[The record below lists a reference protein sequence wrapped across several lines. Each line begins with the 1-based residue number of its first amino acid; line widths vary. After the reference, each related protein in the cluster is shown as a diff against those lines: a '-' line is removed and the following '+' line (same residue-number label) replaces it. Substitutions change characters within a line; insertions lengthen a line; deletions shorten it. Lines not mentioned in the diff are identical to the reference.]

1 MALSKN
7 ISVFLTLN
15 TKQFQSQIT
24 KTTKSMRAFGT
35 SMQSIGSS
43 ITRNF
48 SIPFALLGGVATKTA
63 LDFDKSMTKIRTLVG
78 ISGKE
83 VSRFSEEV
91 RNLSKET
98 GVSANELAQALF
110 DITSAGLRGDAA
122 LQALEMSAKASAIG
136 LGDTKSVASA
146 LSGVMNAYAGS
157 NLTAAEATD
166 ILLKTVREGKLEA
179 ESLAPVLGRVTPLAA
194 QLGIGFEEVG
204 ASIAT
209 FTKLGVSAEEAAT
222 GLRGVLNAIIK
233 PTGEAELALK
243 SYGLSIEQIRKMAG
257 ERGLMLTLKHLMD
270 TFGDNDQAIASMFG
284 NVRAL
289 TTVLGTAGAQA
300 ETYEQVLASL
310 TDSQGALNDAF
321 KVVEN
326 TASFQLAQAMQQ
338 LKDAMIE
345 LGQALVPV
353 ILKFSEFITNLIKK
367 FRNLN
372 PETKQFVAQLAVA
385 FAVGG
390 PILTGIGFLISN
402 LATVTTA
409 MAKFVLN
416 NPKLALMAAAIGLI
430 AYYWDDVKVAI
441 AQVANYMIDLYNNSA
456 FVRGMLNGILA
467 TLATMGG
474 IIVTVFNLI
483 VYTVEWAVKKIEDIF
498 KKSKE
503 IFADAANTFSIDLGD
518 PLGVNKAVHDIFGQ
532 GDEYDKIRENDPL
545 WMQKPDWHDILNTGG
560 SDSENFWEDE
570 EEFVEKSM
578 SAIEDFITKADNI
591 WNNAFDETKQGKI
604 DIEVTPDDLQAG
616 VDNIKNNIT
625 SGMSGIF
632 NELMSMMGMDGGF
645 TAIGGGDDSSTGT
658 TGTTGTGNDVVLG
671 LDLGEQKGKFQTF
684 VDDIKT
690 SWLEGVK
697 IMGQEFENFAVKFGE
712 GMSSA
717 LSTAIVEGQSMKD
730 AFRDFMKSMT
740 QEVLKMII
748 KTLVLRTI
756 MKALGLP
763 VGAMS
768 LGAGLDQ
775 MAGITP
781 VGDIA
786 FGPSSGRY
794 IVGPEGAFSLSPN
807 DSIIAG
813 TNLFGG
819 GGGPSNMTVDGY
831 IDGSSIMLSNQ
842 RETNTTNRL
851 S

>member
-1 MALSKN
+1 MPLSKN

-24 KTTKSMRAFGT
+24 KTTKSMRAFGA

-48 SIPFALLGGVATKTA
+48 TIPFALLGGAATKTA

-136 LGDTKSVASA
+136 LGETKSVASA

-157 NLTAAEATD
+157 NLSAAEATD

-179 ESLAPVLGRVTPLAA
+179 ETLAPVLGRVTPLAA

-243 SYGLSIEQIRKMAG
+243 SYGLSIEKIRKMAG
-257 ERGLMLTLKHLMD
+257 ERGLMLTLKHLME

-300 ETYEQVLASL
+300 ETYEQVLNSL
-310 TDSQGALNDAF
+310 TDSQGALNEAF
-321 KVVEN
+321 EVVEN

-353 ILKFSEFITNLIKK
+353 ILKFSEFITKLVKK
-367 FRNLN
+367 FQNLN
-372 PETKQFVAQLAVA
+372 PETKEFVTQLAVA

-390 PILTGIGFLISN
+390 PVLTGIGLLISN
-402 LATVTTA
+402 LASVTTA

-430 AYYWDDVKVAI
+430 AYYWDDVKVAL
-441 AQVANYMIDLYNNSA
+441 ANVANYMIDLYNNST
-456 FVRGMLNGILA
+456 FVRGLLNGTLA

-474 IIVTVFNLI
+474 IIVTVFQMITHTFNYAVEKIKRIINDATSFLTDLVQEI
-483 VYTVEWAVKKIEDIF
+483 EYTLGGMFDF
-498 KKSKE
+498 G
-503 IFADAANTFSIDLGD
+503 FALESVVD
-518 PLGVNKAVHDIFGQ
+518 PLGAQHRRRHEKGMKTTGFGGVGDDTSVFDESDIDNLEAKF
-532 GDEYDKIRENDPL
+532 
-545 WMQKPDWHDILNTGG
+545 
-560 SDSENFWEDE
+560 
-570 EEFVEKSM
+570 
-578 SAIEDFITKADNI
+578 IEDSMKSLNDFMEKAENI
-591 WNNAFDETKQGKI
+591 WSNTKDEILTGKI
-604 DIEVTPDDLQAG
+604 DIEVTPDDIQAG
-616 VDNIKNNIT
+616 VDNIKDNIT
-625 SGMSGIF
+625 SGMKGLF
-632 NELMSMMGMDGGF
+632 DELMSMMGMGEGFDAFGGDGDDGP
-645 TAIGGGDDSSTGT
+645 IDVLGGGDD
-658 TGTTGTGNDVVLG
+658 DVVLG
-671 LDLGEQKGKFQTF
+671 LDLEEQKSKFQTF
-684 VDDIKT
+684 VDDIKN
-690 SWLEGVK
+690 SWLEGVT

-712 GMSSA
+712 GMSNA

-730 AFRDFMKSMT
+730 AFKDFMKSMT

-763 VGAMS
+763 VGSMS
-768 LGAGLDQ
+768 LGAGLDA
-775 MAGITP
+775 MSNVTP

-819 GGGPSNMTVDGY
+819 GGGSSHMTVDGY

>member
-1 MALSKN
+1 MPLSKN

-15 TKQFQSQIT
+15 TKQFQSQILR
-24 KTTKSMRAFGT
+24 TTKSMKAFGA

-48 SIPFALLGGVATKTA
+48 TVPFALLGGAATKTA

-78 ISGKE
+78 ISGTQVAK
-83 VSRFSEEV
+83 FSEEV

-122 LQALEMSAKASAIG
+122 LEALEMSAKASAIG
-136 LGDTKSVASA
+136 LGETKSVASA

-157 NLTAAEATD
+157 NLSAAEATD

-179 ESLAPVLGRVTPLAA
+179 ETLAPVLGRVTPLAA

-243 SYGLSIEQIRKMAG
+243 SYGLSIEKIRKMAG
-257 ERGLMLTLKHLMD
+257 ERGLMLTLKHLME

-300 ETYEQVLASL
+300 ETYEQVLNSL
-310 TDSQGALNDAF
+310 TDSQGALNEAF
-321 KVVEN
+321 EIVEN
-326 TASFQLAQAMQQ
+326 TASFKLNQAFQE

-353 ILKFSEFITNLIKK
+353 ILKFSQVVTTLVKK
-367 FRNLN
+367 FQNLN
-372 PETKQFVAQLAVA
+372 PETKEFITQLAVA
-385 FAVGG
+385 FAAGG
-390 PILTGIGFLISN
+390 PILMGLGSLVSMLGSVGTSF
-402 LATVTTA
+402 
-409 MAKFVLN
+409 AKFIMN
-416 NPKLALMAAAIGLI
+416 NPKLALMAGILGLI
-430 AYYWDDVKVAI
+430 AYYWEDIKIAI
-441 AQVANYMIDLYNNSA
+441 ANASNKFIEFYNNSIA
-456 FVRGMLNGILA
+456 FRAVIFSIAGTVAQMVQIVVSAFEMALA
-467 TLATMGG
+467 VIEFLTNKVKNTLT
-474 IIVTVFNLI
+474 NLTSRAKNLADEETTTAERLYAGLSMNPKFMI
-483 VYTVEWAVKKIEDIF
+483 AKGLFGQISGQSLDETIFGPEGPNYKKDDIDDTSGTDFIADMKDIF
-498 KKSKE
+498 
-503 IFADAANTFSIDLGD
+503 
-518 PLGVNKAVHDIFGQ
+518 
-532 GDEYDKIRENDPL
+532 
-545 WMQKPDWHDILNTGG
+545 
-560 SDSENFWEDE
+560 SDFHNNSENIWDN
-570 EEFVEKSM
+570 VM
-578 SAIEDFITKADNI
+578 DNI
-591 WNNAFDETKQGKI
+591 TDGQ
-604 DIEVTPDDLQAG
+604 IEGTVTPDDIQKPFDDAG
-616 VDNIKNNIT
+616 NYIKNLFKDVMSDI
-625 SGMSGIF
+625 SGF
-632 NELMSMMGMDGGF
+632 FGMDGGF
-645 TAIGGGDDSSTGT
+645 DAFGGADGDEPLDMT
-658 TGTTGTGNDVVLG
+658 TGDGGADVVLG
-671 LDLGEQKGKFQTF
+671 LDLDEQKNKFQTF
-684 VDDIKT
+684 VDDIKN
-690 SWLEGVK
+690 SWLEGVT
-697 IMGQEFENFAVKFGE
+697 IMGQEFENFVVKFGD
-712 GMSSA
+712 GMSNA

-730 AFRDFMKSMT
+730 AFKDFMKSMT

-763 VGAMS
+763 VGSMS
-768 LGAGLDQ
+768 LGAGLDA
-775 MAGITP
+775 MSNVTP

-819 GGGPSNMTVDGY
+819 GGGSSHMTVDGY

>member
-1 MALSKN
+1 MPLSKN

-48 SIPFALLGGVATKTA
+48 SIPFSLIGGYAVKAA
-63 LDFDKSMTKIRTLVG
+63 LDFDTSLTKMRTLVG
-78 ISGKE
+78 LTKDEVLQFKNAVLDLSGK
-83 VSRFSEEV
+83 
-91 RNLSKET
+91 T
-98 GVSANELAQALF
+98 AQAPADLASGLYF
-110 DITSAGLRGDAA
+110 LTSAGLEGK
-122 LQALEMSAKASAIG
+122 QALEALNQVSKGVAIQ
-136 LGDTKSVASA
+136 LGEQSDLATVAAAAQNAYGIEVLSSSEALDVFGQMVKTGMFESSELSKVLGKELGVASA
-146 LSGVMNAYAGS
+146 LKISMQELGAMISTYTRITGDANS
-157 NLTAAEATD
+157 AT
-166 ILLKTVREGKLEA
+166 
-179 ESLAPVLGRVTPLAA
+179 
-194 QLGIGFEEVG
+194 VG
-204 ASIAT
+204 ASGVLFAFEKQTLKGEKALDKIGMT
-209 FTKLGVSAEEAAT
+209 YETLRHKLGQQGLQKTLLFLNEAFEK
-222 GLRGVLNAIIK
+222 NN
-233 PTGEAELALK
+233 
-243 SYGLSIEQIRKMAG
+243 IR
-257 ERGLMLTLKHLMD
+257 LTEF
-270 TFGDNDQAIASMFG
+270 FGKQQAAK
-284 NVRAL
+284 V
-289 TTVLGTAGAQA
+289 VLGILGNQTEDYVDILNQLNDSTGFVNDGFEIVA
-300 ETYEQVLASL
+300 ETGGFKLKQ
-310 TDSQGALNDAF
+310 AF
-321 KVVEN
+321 
-326 TASFQLAQAMQQ
+326 QQ
-338 LKDAMIE
+338 LKNSLLQ
-345 LGQALVPV
+345 LGETLVPV
-353 ILKFSEFITNLIKK
+353 VLKFSEFITNLVRK
-367 FRNLN
+367 FQNLN
-372 PETKQFVAQLAVA
+372 PETKEFVTQLAVA

-456 FVRGMLNGILA
+456 FVRGMLNGTVS

-474 IIVTVFNLI
+474 IIVTIFNLI
-483 VYTVEWAVKKIEDIF
+483 SNVFNYAVEKI
-498 KKSKE
+498 
-503 IFADAANTFSIDLGD
+503 ARAANTVTSFLSDLSSEAGFMFEGMFDFKHQITSIGD
-518 PLGVNKAVHDIFGQ
+518 PYAHQRYRHEKGMDVYGFGKAGTKTPTFDTSDIDNIEAKFIE
-532 GDEYDKIRENDPL
+532 DSMNDINDF
-545 WMQKPDWHDILNTGG
+545 MSK
-560 SDSENFWEDE
+560 
-570 EEFVEKSM
+570 VEKM
-578 SAIEDFITKADNI
+578 WTNTKEEI
-591 WNNAFDETKQGKI
+591 LTGKI
-604 DIEVTPDDLQAG
+604 DIEVSPDDIQKG
-616 VDNIKNNIT
+616 VDNIKDNIT
-625 SGMSGIF
+625 SGMKGLF
-632 NELMSMMGMDGGF
+632 DELLSMMGMGDGF
-645 TAIGGGDDSSTGT
+645 DAIGGGGGEEGPMDVVGGDSA
-658 TGTTGTGNDVVLG
+658 DVVLG
-671 LDLGEQKGKFQTF
+671 LDLEEQKGKFQTF

-697 IMGQEFENFAVKFGE
+697 LMNAEFERFITAFGD
-712 GMSSA
+712 GMANA

-768 LGAGLDQ
+768 LGAGLDA
-775 MAGITP
+775 MAGVQS

>member
-1 MALSKN
+1 MPLSKN

-24 KTTKSMRAFGT
+24 KTTKSMRAFGA

-48 SIPFALLGGVATKTA
+48 TIPFALLGGAATKTA

-136 LGDTKSVASA
+136 LGETKSVASA

-157 NLTAAEATD
+157 NLSAAEATD

-179 ESLAPVLGRVTPLAA
+179 ETLAPVLGRVTPLAA

-243 SYGLSIEQIRKMAG
+243 SYGLSIEKIRKMAG
-257 ERGLMLTLKHLMD
+257 ERGLMLTLKHLME

-300 ETYEQVLASL
+300 ETYEQVLNSL
-310 TDSQGALNDAF
+310 TDSQGALNEAF
-321 KVVEN
+321 EVVEN

-353 ILKFSEFITNLIKK
+353 ILKFSEFITKLVKK
-367 FRNLN
+367 FQNLN
-372 PETKQFVAQLAVA
+372 PETKEFVTQLAVA

-390 PILTGIGFLISN
+390 PVLTGIGMLISN
-402 LATVTTA
+402 LASVTTA

-441 AQVANYMIDLYNNSA
+441 ANVANYMIDLYNNSA
-456 FVRGMLNGILA
+456 FVRGLLNGTLA

-474 IIVTVFNLI
+474 IVVTVFQMITHAFN
-483 VYTVEWAVKKIEDIF
+483 YAVEKITRVINAVDSFLTDVGSEIGFMLEGAFDFGWVIESMGQPAGHSYQKRRQEKGMDSF
-498 KKSKE
+498 GKAKSKE
-503 IFADAANTFSIDLGD
+503 PIFDT
-518 PLGVNKAVHDIFGQ
+518 
-532 GDEYDKIRENDPL
+532 
-545 WMQKPDWHDILNTGG
+545 
-560 SDSENFWEDE
+560 SDVDNLEAKF
-570 EEFVEKSM
+570 
-578 SAIEDFITKADNI
+578 IEDSMKSLNDFMKKAENI
-591 WNNAFDETKQGKI
+591 WSNTKDEILTGKI
-604 DIEVTPDDLQAG
+604 DIEVTPDDIQAG
-616 VDNIKNNIT
+616 VDNIKDNIT
-625 SGMSGIF
+625 SGMKGLF
-632 NELMSMMGMDGGF
+632 DELMSMMGMGEGFDAFGGDGDDGPMDVL
-645 TAIGGGDDSSTGT
+645 GGGDD
-658 TGTTGTGNDVVLG
+658 NVVLG
-671 LDLGEQKGKFQTF
+671 LDLEEQKSKFQTF
-684 VDDIKT
+684 VDDIKN
-690 SWLEGVK
+690 SWLEGVT
-697 IMGQEFENFAVKFGE
+697 IMGQEFENFAVKFGD

-730 AFRDFMKSMT
+730 AFKDFMKSMT

-763 VGAMS
+763 VGSMS
-768 LGAGLDQ
+768 LGAGLDA
-775 MAGITP
+775 MSGIQS

-819 GGGPSNMTVDGY
+819 GGSPSHMTVDGY